1 MVQKK
6 MERLN
11 FFWKK
16 NLPLLEKELKKYIR
30 SNSLLYKVMAYSL
43 LDGGKR
49 LRPLL
54 VLAASESVGG
64 KIENVLPAACA
75 LEMIHT
81 FSLIHDDLP
90 ALDNDDFRRGKLS
103 SHKKFGE
110 ALAIL
115 AGDALLTKA
124 FEILA
129 ETTKEAGSLKQ
140 VLKEVS
146 YACGGEGMI
155 GGQVMDITL
164 SSKFK
169 VQSSKLEKI
178 YRKKTGALIKVC
190 LKIGALLSGAKS
202 DQLRA
207 LEKYGENIGL
217 AFQIGDDLID
227 YKQQKEMKLWTYP
240 RIFGIK
246 QTKKRIKELTMEAK
260 KALKIF
266 GPRGKILKEFADLV
280 STRKK

>member
-1 MVQKK
+1 MKS
-6 MERLN
+6 LDI
-11 FFWKK
+11 FWK
-16 NLPLLEKELKKYIR
+16 NSLSLLEKELKKYIH

-54 VLAASESVGG
+54 VLAASDAVGG
-64 KIENVLPAACA
+64 KKENVLPAACA

-129 ETTKEAGSLKQ
+129 EIKETAPLRQ
-140 VLKEVS
+140 VLKELS
-146 YACGGEGMI
+146 LATGGEGMI
-155 GGQVMDITL
+155 GGQVMDISINSRLPITK
-164 SSKFK
+164 SG
-169 VQSSKLEKI
+169 LENI
-178 YRKKTGALIKVC
+178 YRKKTGTLIKVC
-190 LKIGALLSGAKS
+190 LKIGALLSGAKPEEG
-202 DQLRA
+202 RA

-227 YKQQKEMKLWTYP
+227 YKEQEETTSLSYP

-246 QTKKRIKELTMEAK
+246 QTKKRVKELTGEAK
-260 KALKIF
+260 KTLRIF
-266 GPRGKILKEFADLV
+266 GRRGKILSELADLI
-280 STRKK
+280 SRRKK

>member
-1 MVQKK
+1 MKK
-6 MERLN
+6 LN

-16 NLPLLEKELKKYIR
+16 NLPLLERELKKYMR
-30 SNSLLYKVMAYSL
+30 SNSLLYKVMSYSL
-43 LDGGKR
+43 FNGGKR

-54 VLAASESVGG
+54 VLAASNLVGG

-129 ETTKEAGSLKQ
+129 ETTKPVLLGR
-140 VLKEVS
+140 VLKEVT
-146 YACGGEGMI
+146 YACGVEGMI
-155 GGQVMDITL
+155 GGQVMDISINSQLPIT
-164 SSKFK
+164 KFN
-169 VQSSKLEKI
+169 LEKI
-178 YRKKTGALIKVC
+178 YREKTGALIKVC
-190 LKIGALLSGAKS
+190 LKISALLSGAKS
-202 DQLRA
+202 EQVQA

-227 YKQQKEMKLWTYP
+227 YKQQKETKLWTYP

-246 QTKKRIKELTMEAK
+246 QTKKRIKELTTEAK

-266 GPRGKILKEFADLV
+266 GPRGKILKEFADLI